1 MHVTPATPPI
11 AMDAPFRAPGAEN
24 IQGDEEEVATPD
36 HISDIDVDLAT
47 EGVTAAGIIPA
58 VEVLEVE
65 HIESEVEVIPSTE
78 VKNNI
83 PDIEVTFAQD
93 PNDDVP
99 LEYMADVHDSYDAV
113 LADGQDQDTQ
123 AENPELEVTSPAV
136 KDISPTKTSK
146 LVSRQLLVALAT
158 YVQY

>member
-1 MHVTPATPPI
+1 MWIPPCLTRALPLDVKRSRCANVVSSDSERTPLVSATLLTPQASQSESAGASSMHVTPATPPI

-24 IQGDEEEVATPD
+24 IQGDEEDVATPD

-83 PDIEVTFAQD
+83 PDIEVTFA
-93 PNDDVP
+93 
-99 LEYMADVHDSYDAV
+99 
-113 LADGQDQDTQ
+113 
-123 AENPELEVTSPAV
+123 
-136 KDISPTKTSK
+136 
-146 LVSRQLLVALAT
+146 
-158 YVQY
+158 